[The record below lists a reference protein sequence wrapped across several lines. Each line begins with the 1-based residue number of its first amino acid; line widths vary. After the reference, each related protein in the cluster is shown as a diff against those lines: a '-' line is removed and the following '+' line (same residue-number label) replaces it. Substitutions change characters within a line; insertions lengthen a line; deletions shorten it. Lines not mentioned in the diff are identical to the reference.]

1 MPVHVLR
8 LRSPRPTFPGD
19 MTDAEAAAM
28 GEHFAYW
35 QGLAE
40 RGVAVVVGP
49 VMDPAGPWG
58 LAVVEAGGPD
68 EAQAIA
74 DADPVIRAGLGFA
87 YEIHPMAQAIL
98 RRAP

>member
-1 MPVHVLR
+1 
-8 LRSPRPTFPGD
+8 
-19 MTDAEAAAM
+19 MTAREGAAM

-49 VMDPAGPWG
+49 VMDPAGAWG
-58 LAVVEAGGPD
+58 LAVVEAGSPD
-68 EAQAIA
+68 EAQGLA

-87 YEIHPMAQAIL
+87 YEIHPMGQAIL
-98 RRAP
+98 RQAT